1 MYKKKLI
8 EVAIPLDAIN
18 KESAREKSIRHGH
31 PSSLH
36 VWWARRP
43 LATCRAVLFASLV
56 DDPSAHPERFP
67 TEQAQLAE
75 RDRLF
80 GILEELVKWDT
91 SSADEVLDRA
101 RAEIR
106 ASCDGD
112 LPSICDP
119 FAGGG
124 SIPLE
129 GQRLGLEAHAS
140 DLNPVAVLINKAL
153 IEVPPRFA
161 GRPPIH
167 PEQEGAASLRSWPHA
182 HGLAEDV
189 RYYGKWMQREAERRL
204 APLYPKVE
212 LPTREGGGSA
222 TALAWIW
229 ARTVRCPNPACGSD
243 TALASGL
250 TLYSKSG
257 NERWAVPI
265 VEGGTVRFVIGGPE
279 GEAPASPK
287 LGRGSDFSCLAC
299 GTTVKGSHIRA
310 EGTAGRLGTRL
321 MAVVANGPR
330 GRVYVDGSVEQ
341 EEIAQSASP
350 HWTPTGPT
358 PERLTGGTG
367 YGYGLTDWG
376 KLFTSRQLTS
386 LGVFTDLLADAR
398 EQVLRHA
405 IEFGLP
411 DDGIPLR
418 EGGQGALAYSE
429 AVSLI
434 LGLSVG
440 KLASFHNQMARWR
453 AGEGK
458 SAPAFGRQALPMVWD
473 FTEVNPFAG
482 AGGDWMGVVNGS
494 ASVLDRLPAGPSGYA
509 EQRDAT
515 QIESP
520 PTLVSTDPPYY
531 DNISYADLSDF
542 FYVWLRRGLAAI
554 YPDECSTLLVPKSQ
568 ELIASP
574 YRFDGDREAADS
586 FFESGLGAAFARMKA
601 VHDPRFPLTVYYA
614 FKQAESTQNGSA
626 STGWETMLEGLLN
639 AGFTVDG
646 TWPMRTEGANR
657 LIASGANALATSIVL
672 VCRQRSSSAP
682 MASRKDFIAALR
694 SGLPASVRAMQHGN
708 IAPVDLAQSAIGPG
722 MAIFS
727 NYSKVVEAD
736 GASMRVRTALEL
748 INQVLDETIAGTDA
762 DFDADT
768 RWAVTWFEDCGMND
782 GDFGRAEQLSKSR
795 NTSVAGLADAG
806 VIAQTPGRVRLTGR
820 EELPAEWDP
829 RSDERLTVW
838 EVAQH
843 LIRRLDSDG
852 EGAAASLLTEVG
864 SGLGETA
871 KELAYRLY
879 LICERKGWAKEAI
892 SYNALVTAW
901 PELTRLAASNEDLA
915 GRPGTQGELL

>member
-1 MYKKKLI
+1 MHKKKLI

-56 DDPSAHPERFP
+56 DDPSADPDRFP
-67 TEQAQLAE
+67 TEEAQLAE

-80 GILEELVKWDT
+80 GIIEELVAWDT
-91 SSADEVLDRA
+91 SSTDEVLDRA
-101 RAEIR
+101 RAEIL

-112 LPSICDP
+112 LPPILDP

-140 DLNPVAVLINKAL
+140 DLNPVAVLMNKAL

-161 GRPPIH
+161 EMPPVH
-167 PEQEGAASLRSWPHA
+167 PGQEGAVSLRSWPRA
-182 HGLAEDV
+182 HGLAQDV
-189 RYYGKWMQREAERRL
+189 RYYGEWMQREAERRL
-204 APLYPKVE
+204 GHLYPKVH
-212 LPTREGGGSA
+212 LPTTEGGGST

-229 ARTVRCPNPACGSD
+229 ARTVRCPNPACGSE

-257 NERWAVPI
+257 KERWAVPI
-265 VEGGTVRFVIGGPE
+265 VEGGKLRFVIGGPE
-279 GEAPASPK
+279 GEPPVAPK
-287 LGRGSDFSCLAC
+287 LGRGSDFVCLAC
-299 GTTVKGSHIRA
+299 GSTVKGSHIRA
-310 EGTAGRLGTRL
+310 EGVAGRMGTRL
-321 MAVVANGPR
+321 MAVVAEGPR
-330 GRVYVDGSVEQ
+330 GRVYVDGSAEQ
-341 EEIAQSASP
+341 EGIAHSASP
-350 HWTPTGPT
+350 SWEPTGPT

-367 YGYGLTDWG
+367 HGYGLTDWG

-386 LGVFTDLLADAR
+386 LGVFTDLVADAR

-405 IEFGLP
+405 IAFGLP
-411 DDGIPLR
+411 DDGVSLR
-418 EGGQGALAYSE
+418 DGGRGARAYAE

-494 ASVLDRLPAGPSGYA
+494 ASVLDRLPAGPPGFV
-509 EQRDAT
+509 EQKDAT
-515 QIESP
+515 RIESSP
-520 PTLVSTDPPYY
+520 VLVSTDPPYY

-542 FYVWLRRGLAAI
+542 FYVWLRRGLAEI
-554 YPDECSTLLVPKSQ
+554 FPDECSTLLVPKAQ
-568 ELIASP
+568 ELVAIP
-574 YRFDGDREAADS
+574 YRFGGDRAAADS
-586 FFESGLGAAFARMKA
+586 FFESGLGSAFARVKA

-614 FKQAESTQNGSA
+614 FKQTESTQDGSA

-646 TWPMRTEGANR
+646 TWPMRTEGATR
-657 LIASGANALATSIVL
+657 LIAGGANALATSIVL
-672 VCRQRSSSAP
+672 VCRQRSSTAP
-682 MASRKDFIAALR
+682 MASRKDFVAALR
-694 SGLPASVRAMQHGN
+694 SALPSSVRAMQHGS

-722 MAIFS
+722 MAVFS
-727 NYSKVVEAD
+727 SYFKVVEAD
-736 GASMRVRTALEL
+736 GAAMRVRAALEL
-748 INQVLDETIAGTDA
+748 INQVLDETVAGTDA

-768 RWAVTWFEDCGMND
+768 RWAITWFEDCGVND
-782 GDFGRAEQLSKSR
+782 GEFGRAEQLSKSR

-806 VIAQTPGRVRLTGR
+806 IVVQTPGRVRLTAR
-820 EELPAEWDP
+820 EELPPEWDP
-829 RSDERLTVW
+829 KSDERLTVW

-852 EGAAASLLTEVG
+852 EASAAALLADVG

-879 LICERKGWAKEAI
+879 LICERRKWAKEAI
-892 SYNALVTAW
+892 SYNALVAAW
-901 PELTRLAASNEDLA
+901 PELTRLAASSEGTVD
-915 GRPGTQGELL
+915 GPGTQGELL